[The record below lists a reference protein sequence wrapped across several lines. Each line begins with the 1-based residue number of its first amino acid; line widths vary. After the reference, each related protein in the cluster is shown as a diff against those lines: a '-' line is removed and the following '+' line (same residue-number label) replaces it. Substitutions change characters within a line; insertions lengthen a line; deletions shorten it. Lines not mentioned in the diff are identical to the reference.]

1 MKKQSEE
8 IEQHQSDSHMAEMF
22 ELSGWEFKIT
32 VINIL
37 RVLME
42 TVNNMQEQMGDVS
55 KEMETKEKN
64 QKKMPEIINAVIEIK
79 IKINTFDA
87 LICRP
92 DMAKKRI
99 SKL

>member
-1 MKKQSEE
+1 
-8 IEQHQSDSHMAEMF
+8 
-22 ELSGWEFKIT
+22 
-32 VINIL
+32 
-37 RVLME
+37 
-42 TVNNMQEQMGDVS
+42 
-55 KEMETKEKN
+55 
-64 QKKMPEIINAVIEIK
+64 MPEIINAVIEIK